1 MNYTDTKIFLD
12 TNIIAYIFDSRD
24 LVYSEDLN
32 NGQIVDGIKIINPLI

>member
-24 LVYSEDLN
+24 LVKKNKAKEVFTEL
-32 NGQIVDGIKIINPLI
+32 VTE